1 MTKCMTRSL
10 NVTPKTAEQQ
20 VIFVVISLK
29 PNLVTIIK
37 DSARGITLLKLTA
50 NGHKASRGLSA
61 TADLL
66 VYIRSLRHIRSYA
79 SQEVVIQLV
88 TSLVIS
94 RIDYCKPVLAGPSA
108 CTLAPLQ
115 RVYDRA
121 LEHFIVIIIVR
132 WLSLVYMANNKCK

>member
-61 TADLL
+61 TADL
-66 VYIRSLRHIRSYA
+66 RSLRHIRSYA

-121 LEHFIVIIIVR
+121 LEHFIVIIIVG